1 MLSEAEQRRLTAIE
15 NELQADDP
23 AFVQRFG
30 DQGHGDRGQQRLP
43 PRWYGVAALA
53 VTLVAVAAAGIGLAV
68 DSVGLVVVALIVIG
82 ASAGMWITNRR
93 P

>member
-1 MLSEAEQRRLTAIE
+1 MLSEAEQRRLTEIE
-15 NELQADDP
+15 SQLRADDP
-23 AFVQRFG
+23 AFVRRFG
-30 DQGHGDRGQQRLP
+30 DQGQQRLP

-53 VTLVAVAAAGIGLAV
+53 ATMVAVVAAGIGLAV

-82 ASAGMWITNRR
+82 ASAGMWITSRR

>member
-1 MLSEAEQRRLTAIE
+1 MLSEAEQRRLTEIE
-15 NELQADDP
+15 SELQADDP

-30 DQGHGDRGQQRLP
+30 DQGQQQRLP

-53 VTLVAVAAAGIGLAV
+53 ATVVAVVAAGIGLAV

>member
-1 MLSEAEQRRLTAIE
+1 MLSEAEQRRLTEIE
-15 NELQADDP
+15 SELQADDP

-30 DQGHGDRGQQRLP
+30 DQGQQRLP

-53 VTLVAVAAAGIGLAV
+53 ATVVAVVAAGIGLAV

-82 ASAGMWITNRR
+82 ASAGMWITNRHL
-93 P
+93 

>member
-30 DQGHGDRGQQRLP
+30 DQGQPRLP

-53 VTLVAVAAAGIGLAV
+53 ATVVAVVAAGIGLAV

-82 ASAGMWITNRR
+82 ASAGMWITSRR

>member
-1 MLSEAEQRRLTAIE
+1 MLSEAEQRRLTEIE
-15 NELQADDP
+15 SHLQADDP

-30 DQGHGDRGQQRLP
+30 DQGQQRLP

-53 VTLVAVAAAGIGLAV
+53 VMVVALMAAGLGLAV
-68 DSVGLVVVALIVIG
+68 DSVGLVVVALIVFG

-93 P
+93 A